1 MGEAGPPRMSQNR
14 AHLSPNHRA
23 HRKGPP
29 AGPRRSRGSRV
40 HVSHLGQMLPKR
52 ESDQCACLER
62 TSEGE
67 PDRQELAR
75 AGEGP
80 LPEGVVEI

>member
-1 MGEAGPPRMSQNR
+1 
-14 AHLSPNHRA
+14 
-23 HRKGPP
+23 
-29 AGPRRSRGSRV
+29 
-40 HVSHLGQMLPKR
+40 MLPKR